1 VADASDCV
9 RARELQA
16 EVVDLLDLG
25 RLDEAIRVADELLQ
39 LFAQQEDG
47 PALPEIGDAMVGT
60 ASALAFNRPYGRS
73 ATEDVLS
80 RMAVLGRGLVTGG
93 RAKPAPGDPRCLR
106 TAQALRMD
114 DAVIAR
120 LGESPDPKLHAIA
133 VESRINRAGSLALVG
148 DVKRS
153 FAQLSNLLSGP
164 DSAFDQIAARAK
176 DGERKTVEERVA
188 VALRRGNA
196 TGNRRE

>member
-1 VADASDCV
+1 VADDSDWV

-39 LFAQQEDG
+39 LFVQQEDG
-47 PALPEIGDAMVGT
+47 PALTEIGDAMVGT
-60 ASALAFNRPYGRS
+60 ASALAFNRPAGRS

-80 RMAVLGRGLVTGG
+80 RMAVFGRGLVTGG
-93 RAKPAPGDPRCLR
+93 RAKPAPGDPRRLR

-120 LGESPDPKLHAIA
+120 LGESSDPKLHAIA

-153 FAQLSNLLSGP
+153 IAQLSNLLARP
-164 DSAFDQIAARAK
+164 DPAFDQIAAR
-176 DGERKTVEERVA
+176 GENGKRKIVEERVA
-188 VALRRGNA
+188 AALRWGTA
-196 TGNRRE
+196 TGN